1 MPYAFNNDKSKF
13 AFDVD
18 STLSGTS
25 TNPVQ
30 NKVIT
35 AALDKK
41 ANKPSQ
47 SVLDLRNSVGRTS
60 IQQIFDD
67 IVNEVGLVY
76 LDQRIY
82 KGSQVILAP
91 DPYGW
96 TEGGKKRAFDKLTLY
111 CEYVS
116 FDYYYDA
123 SNRHMTY
130 RTLILR
136 GAGIE
141 KSVELAFRYRFY
153 TQDGFTN
160 PDSYAPV
167 DSVVYFKDADGTD
180 LSHDTRYIGSS
191 YCEKTI
197 IY

>member
-1 MPYAFNNDKSKF
+1 MPYAFNDDKSKF
-13 AFDVD
+13 RFDID
-18 STLSGTS
+18 ATLSGTS
-25 TNPVQ
+25 SNAIQ
-30 NKVIT
+30 NKAVV

-41 ANKPSQ
+41 ADKTMQRVQN
-47 SVLDLRNSVGRTS
+47 LNNSVGRTT

-67 IVNEVGLVY
+67 IVNEIGIVY

-82 KGSQVILAP
+82 KGSQVILTP

-96 TEGGKKRAFDKLTLY
+96 TEGGKKREFYGLTLY

-116 FDYYYDA
+116 FDYYYDTN
-123 SNRHMTY
+123 NRYMTY
-130 RTLILR
+130 KTLILR

-167 DSVVYFKDADGTD
+167 DSVVYFKDVDGTD
-180 LSHDTRYIGSS
+180 LSRDTRYIGSS
-191 YCEKTI
+191 YCKKTI